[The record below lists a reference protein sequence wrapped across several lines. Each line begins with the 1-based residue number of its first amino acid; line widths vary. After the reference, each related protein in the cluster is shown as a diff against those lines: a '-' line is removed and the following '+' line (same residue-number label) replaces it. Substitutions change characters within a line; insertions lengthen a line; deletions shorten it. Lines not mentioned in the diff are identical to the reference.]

1 MAGPATPSD
10 GAPTA
15 TTPQGK
21 RGPKKIDVIGDQSDG
36 KKLAADLPAA
46 IGIPEEAQA
55 WTKVSSMTWWQLSAL
70 WELFNTW
77 PSSSHSP
84 ASMHMCCNADATCNS
99 CSPHAQVYGESIV
112 RNFHSS
118 DWKDREQ
125 SLASIQRSLGTSK
138 FLAGKDPNTVYSVTA
153 EMLAK
158 TLKCVAR
165 LLAARTMQLHALLTS
180 MNTWACQPCPLPAAH
195 TASSL
200 S

>member
-70 WELFNTW
+70 WDQYRRMAEQQ
-77 PSSSHSP
+77 PQP
-84 ASMHMCCNADATCNS
+84 CV
-99 CSPHAQVYGESIV
+99 HA
-112 RNFHSS
+112 
-118 DWKDREQ
+118 
-125 SLASIQRSLGTSK
+125 
-138 FLAGKDPNTVYSVTA
+138 
-153 EMLAK
+153 
-158 TLKCVAR
+158 
-165 LLAARTMQLHALLTS
+165 HAL
-180 MNTWACQPCPLPAAH
+180 QR
-195 TASSL
+195 
-200 S
+200 